1 MADAA
6 EKTVKPTKVAAKGR
20 RPIGKG
26 LDMSAIIPMA
36 IVVALFALSAKF
48 PPTVL
53 PAQNKPFNTF
63 EELYPFYI
71 SQHADANCRRV
82 HFVGT
87 TLVFILTLFDPLMLP
102 SLILGGMVGY
112 VAFLHTRCVE
122 HGLVEM
128 LAMFATF
135 QFFVKRLSGKWQ
147 LGLAILLIGYTFAWI
162 GHFFFEHNRPATFIY
177 PLFSLMG
184 DFRMWFEILS
194 TQRAW

>member
-1 MADAA
+1 M
-6 EKTVKPTKVAAKGR
+6 G
-20 RPIGKG
+20 
-26 LDMSAIIPMA
+26 
-36 IVVALFALSAKF
+36 IVLALFALSTQF
-48 PPTVL
+48 PPTVQ
-53 PAQNKPFNTF
+53 PAANKPFNTF
-63 EELYPFYI
+63 EEFYPFYI
-71 SQHADANCRRV
+71 SQHADNTCRRM

-87 TLVFILTLFDPLMLP
+87 TLVFLLTLLDPFMLP
-102 SLILGGMVGY
+102 SLVLGGMVGY
-112 VAFLHTRCVE
+112 VGFLHTRGMD

-147 LGLAILLIGYTFAWI
+147 LGLATLVIGYTFAWI

-184 DFRMWFEILS
+184 DFKMWFEILS